1 MTYIDFVHHAILFL
15 TGVPPDGDLC
25 SKLCGNNI
33 HEKVNAWENFT
44 KVAAING
51 ITTLVQVEALADL
64 LHATYTQGALDLPLA
79 KGMQQA
85 EEHFTKTDPRNTAE
99 DKGSKYHKE
108 ISGTTD
114 VVINVDTYDQLVANT
129 IICPATAHAIKKI
142 NDAGARGTKSW
153 EQDIDEAINSLVR
166 AKQLRPAML
175 KAIQRLIDKGIPN
188 D

>member
-1 MTYIDFVHHAILFL
+1 MDYSAFVSQAVLFF
-15 TGVPPDGDLC
+15 TGTLPTTEVCNELSFPPRSRKFLVWDEFV
-25 SKLCGNNI
+25 CGNSLQGRTTPD
-33 HEKVNAWENFT
+33 KVIE
-44 KVAAING
+44 
-51 ITTLVQVEALADL
+51 LADL
-64 LHATYTQGALDLPLA
+64 FQRVYTQGALDLPLA
-79 KGMQQA
+79 EGMRQA
-85 EEHFTKTDPRNTAE
+85 EEHFTKADPRNTAK

-108 ISGTTD
+108 MSGTTD
-114 VVINVDTYDQLVANT
+114 VVIKVDTYDQLVANT